1 MLIFNLKL
9 QQQKTLVQDHMVI
22 KDKTE
27 NRRTGKTGR
36 KNTDAVKQVC
46 LQLSSLPL
54 RSDLILGELLT
65 SLSLSFLIS
74 KVGTIFNFQGS

>member
-1 MLIFNLKL
+1 
-9 QQQKTLVQDHMVI
+9 MVI

-27 NRRTGKTGR
+27 NRRTGETGR

>member
-1 MLIFNLKL
+1 
-9 QQQKTLVQDHMVI
+9 MVI